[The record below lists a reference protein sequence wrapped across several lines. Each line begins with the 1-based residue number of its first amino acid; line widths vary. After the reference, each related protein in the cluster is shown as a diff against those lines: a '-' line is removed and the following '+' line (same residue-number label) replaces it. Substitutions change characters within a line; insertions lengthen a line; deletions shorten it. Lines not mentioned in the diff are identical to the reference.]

1 MREIIAIIVIY
12 IAQRM
17 TDLESGGF
25 AFALPVVIGFIALVY
40 LCLALGER
48 FFAGDTLSWFRIDRS
63 ARRCRM
69 MNTKSYK
76 TNHPKRKTKKN
87 SPGCCRF
94 FILTEHP
101 EKILL

>member
-1 MREIIAIIVIY
+1 MREIIAVIVIY

-48 FFAGDTLSWFRIDRS
+48 FFAGDTLSWFRIDPERPPLPDDEYEELQNES
-63 ARRCRM
+63 
-69 MNTKSYK
+69 
-76 TNHPKRKTKKN
+76 
-87 SPGCCRF
+87 SPA
-94 FILTEHP
+94 ENK
-101 EKILL
+101 EE

>member
-17 TDLESGGF
+17 TDWKAGGF

-48 FFAGDTLSWFRIDRS
+48 FFAGDTLSWFRID
-63 ARRCRM
+63 
-69 MNTKSYK
+69 
-76 TNHPKRKTKKN
+76 
-87 SPGCCRF
+87 
-94 FILTEHP
+94 P
-101 EKILL
+101 ERPPLPDDEYEELQNESSQAENKEE